1 MPPFST
7 SSTSHHTPCYRVYG
21 INRKDSIWYLIS
33 VNTPLSSPLPHQYE
47 YDKQAFPKRQCTQA
61 LTTLT
66 FTQSATSS
74 FFIIWKQHILK
85 RVFPQ
90 HCSHGW
96 WLAQG
101 KDRQTLRGLIL
112 YGWQAQFHQQ
122 VNAAKKSM
130 KEPQSTGTRFICQGG
145 TPPLPQNYRKDS
157 RCLPSFEAQNIISV
171 QCAAQICKVKLDQAN
186 VMSFAFCFTL
196 VRLT

>member
-1 MPPFST
+1 MVFSFQLSCSSWQVGRLRRALPPKQDIVSNSDDEHSQLFST
-7 SSTSHHTPCYRVYG
+7 SSTSYHILSYRVYG
-21 INRKDSIWYLIS
+21 INRKDSIWYLAS

-112 YGWQAQFHQQ
+112 YGWQAQFHQP

-157 RCLPSFEAQNIISV
+157 RCLPSF
-171 QCAAQICKVKLDQAN
+171 
-186 VMSFAFCFTL
+186 
-196 VRLT
+196 

>member
-21 INRKDSIWYLIS
+21 INRKDSICYLAS

-74 FFIIWKQHILK
+74 FFIIWKQHIYKKGLPSALQPWLVVGT
-85 RVFPQ
+85 REG
-90 HCSHGW
+90 SSDSSW
-96 WLAQG
+96 ADSLWLASSVPP
-101 KDRQTLRGLIL
+101 TS
-112 YGWQAQFHQQ
+112 HCC
-122 VNAAKKSM
+122 KKID
-130 KEPQSTGTRFICQGG
+130 EGTSKYRHKIYLPGG
-145 TPPLPQNYRKDS
+145 YTIPSPKLPQGQQM
-157 RCLPSFEAQNIISV
+157 P
-171 QCAAQICKVKLDQAN
+171 
-186 VMSFAFCFTL
+186 AFIL
-196 VRLT
+196 RLKI